1 MAYTGRN
8 VRPLATLTG
17 ASISD
22 GTVDT
27 VDIADAAITA
37 AKVAAN
43 GLAANTYGAK
53 SISTAAIADAAV
65 TSAKIA
71 ASTIN
76 ANNIATL
83 TSNITL
89 DGADLLLGDTDKIR
103 LGDSQDLEIYHDAS
117 NSIIND
123 NGTGSIQLA
132 VGGTAALTVDSS
144 RNVGIG
150 GAAPS
155 GYRLEITQNTAADL
169 LLRTYNS
176 DTTSTSDVIH
186 QYRVNN
192 DAASIY
198 IQFGDATSASAGQIQ
213 YNNSAD
219 SWTWS
224 IGGASKFL
232 MESDGDFHAD
242 GDVIAY
248 STSVSDER
256 LKEDITLV
264 DNALEKVNQLK
275 GVTFKYK
282 TDGKVSAGVIAQ
294 DVEKVLPEAVTEK
307 EIPLKMND
315 GEAYKTVRYDALHAL
330 LIEAIKELSA
340 EVKLLKEGK

>member
-132 VGGTAALTVDSS
+132 VGGTVAFTVDS
-144 RNVGIG
+144 NGDVGV
-150 GAAPS
+150 GAASP
-155 GYRLEITQNTAADL
+155 GGFLFNVTQNTAATL
-169 LLRTYNS
+169 YTRTYNS
-176 DTTSTSDVIH
+176 DTTATSHIVH

-192 DAASIY
+192 DSASIY
-198 IQFGDATSASAGQIQ
+198 LQFGDATSATAGQLQYDNSSDTLYWASAGIQ
-213 YNNSAD
+213 
-219 SWTWS
+219 
-224 IGGASKFL
+224 KFAL
-232 MESDGDFHAD
+232 ESDGDFHAD

-248 STSVSDER
+248 STTVSDER

>member
-27 VDIADAAITA
+27 ADLADAAITA
-37 AKVAAN
+37 RKVAAN
-43 GLAANTYGAK
+43 ALTANTYAVK

-89 DGADLLLGDTDKIR
+89 DGADLILGDTDKIR
-103 LGDSQDLEIYHDAS
+103 LGDSQDLEIYHNGT
-117 NSIIND
+117 NSLIND
-123 NGTGSIQLA
+123 NGTGNIQLA

-150 GAAPS
+150 TTPSVLLDLSGANPIIRLTDSDTGADTDIS
-155 GYRLEITQNTAADL
+155 AANSTGSLYLQIDKNDEVASSDFRVLIDGSERMRLEA
-169 LLRTYNS
+169 
-176 DTTSTSDVIH
+176 
-186 QYRVNN
+186 
-192 DAASIY
+192 
-198 IQFGDATSASAGQIQ
+198 
-213 YNNSAD
+213 
-219 SWTWS
+219 
-224 IGGASKFL
+224 
-232 MESDGDFHAD
+232 DGDLHAD

-248 STSVSDER
+248 STTISDER

>member
-27 VDIADAAITA
+27 ADLADAAITA
-37 AKVAAN
+37 RKVAAN
-43 GLAANTYGAK
+43 ALTANTYAVK
-53 SISTAAIADAAV
+53 SISTAAIADAAI

-89 DGADLLLGDTDKIR
+89 DGADLILGDTDKIR
-103 LGDSQDLEIYHDAS
+103 LGDSQDLEIYHDGT

-123 NGTGSIQLA
+123 NGTGNIQLA
-132 VGGTAALTVDSS
+132 VGGTAKAQLDASG
-144 RNVGIG
+144 NFGVGISPSAKLDVFNS
-150 GAAPS
+150 AAAAQNNEVL
-155 GYRLEITQNTAADL
+155 RL
-169 LLRTYNS
+169 RYN
-176 DTTSTSDVIH
+176 TSTTAGHSGDLNFTNSTGTVLS
-186 QYRVNN
+186 RMR
-192 DAASIY
+192 SI
-198 IQFGDATSASAGQIQ
+198 IVDGS
-213 YNNSAD
+213 NV
-219 SWTWS
+219 S
-224 IGGASKFL
+224 IGFGVYGSGTLTEKFL
-232 MESDGDFHAD
+232 MEPDGDFHAD

-248 STSVSDER
+248 STTVSDER